1 MNALGLMGNKSARP
15 GLLLGVAVAA
25 LLAVSACSNEE
36 PDGPRTAPD
45 QPSTLSARLSA
56 TQLEDYASLR
66 TFYVTYLSDV
76 DPALASV
83 DELRIL
89 LLNLSTSNPEEL
101 AREDLETL
109 RRGVN
114 TLLYNRLMFGEAQT
128 YEADKILRASGA
140 TPLSEM
146 LETYLDTL
154 AAVRNRGKIHT
165 LTEYHLVKNHAEE
178 DPRLDGLLTEFS
190 ERR

>member
-1 MNALGLMGNKSARP
+1 MNAGRLLNNDAGRP
-15 GLLLGVAVAA
+15 HRLLGVALAA
-25 LLAVSACSNEE
+25 VLAVSACSNEE
-36 PDGPRTAPD
+36 PDGLRSEPD
-45 QPSTLSARLSA
+45 QPSTLTA
-56 TQLEDYASLR
+56 TQLKDYASLR

-76 DPALASV
+76 DPALTRV

-101 AREDLETL
+101 AREDLEAL

-114 TLLYNRLMFGEAQT
+114 TLLYNRLMFGDAQT

-146 LETYLDTL
+146 LGTYLDTL
-154 AAVRNRGKIHT
+154 AAVRSRGRIRT
-165 LTEYHLVKNHAEE
+165 ATEYHLVKNHADE
-178 DPRLDGLLTEFS
+178 DPRLSELLKGFAE
-190 ERR
+190 